1 MTLCPIAL
9 AVGCKK
15 CPVFKICPVKG
26 LIGDMPPAPA
36 PTPAPVAKA
45 KTRTKAKAKAA
56 AKPRAV
62 ARKKK

>member
-1 MTLCPIAL
+1 MKLCPIAI

-15 CPVFKICPVKG
+15 CPAFKICPAKG

-36 PTPAPVAKA
+36 SAPVPVPPAKPRA
-45 KTRTKAKAKAA
+45 RAKAA
-56 AKPRAV
+56 AKPRAA